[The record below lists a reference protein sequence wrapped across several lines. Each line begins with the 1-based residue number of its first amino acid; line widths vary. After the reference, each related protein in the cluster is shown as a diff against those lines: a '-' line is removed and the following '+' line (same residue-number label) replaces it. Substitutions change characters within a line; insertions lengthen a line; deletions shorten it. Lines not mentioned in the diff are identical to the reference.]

1 VTAALLVLEDGTS
14 FRGRAFGAT
23 GETFG
28 EAVFNT
34 GMTGYQEVL
43 TDPSYA
49 GQVVAMTSPHQGNYG
64 TNDEDPESTRV
75 RVAGFVVREASRRA
89 SSWRATRTLGDELA
103 EARVIGIEGIDTRRL
118 TLRLR
123 ERGAMR
129 CGISSLDDDEAT
141 LLRRVRAQPG
151 MQDADLAHTVS
162 VAERYDAAGV
172 VGPADPSLGPVYR
185 VAVYDFGLKRS
196 ILRRLAAAGIEGTV
210 VPARTPA
217 AEVLAGGFDGAF
229 LSNGPGD
236 PAATSYGVEVARA
249 LLGELPVLGIC
260 LGHQLL
266 GIALGG
272 RTFKMKFGH
281 RGVNQPVRDART
293 GRVEIT
299 SHNHGFAVDPDGWT
313 RRADV
318 AETPFGRV
326 ELSHRNLN
334 DGTLEGMRCL
344 DVPAISVQYHP
355 EAAPGPH
362 DSRYLFDEF
371 RELMGA

>member
-1 VTAALLVLEDGTS
+1 VTEALLVLEDGTS

-34 GMTGYQEVL
+34 GLTGYQEVL

-64 TNDEDPESTRV
+64 TNAEDPESTRV
-75 RVAGFVVREASRRA
+75 RVAGFAVREAARRA
-89 SSWRATRTLGDELA
+89 SSWRATRTLRDDLA
-103 EARVIGIEGIDTRRL
+103 DASVIGIEGIDTRRL

-129 CGISSLDDDEAT
+129 CGISTLADDAAS
-141 LLRRVRAQPG
+141 LLRRVREQPG
-151 MQDADLAHTVS
+151 MQDADLAESVS
-162 VAERYDAAGV
+162 VLECYDAASV
-172 VGPADPSLGPVYR
+172 VGPADTSLGRLVR
-185 VAVYDFGLKRS
+185 VAVYDFGLKWS
-196 ILRRLAAAGIEGTV
+196 ILRRLAAAGIEATV

-217 AEVLAGGFDGAF
+217 AQVLEGGFDGAF

-236 PAATSYGVEVARA
+236 PAATTYGVEAAGA
-249 LLGELPVLGIC
+249 LLGRIPVLGIC

-266 GIALGG
+266 GLALGG

-281 RGVNQPVRDART
+281 RGLNQPVRDART

-299 SHNHGFAVDPDGWT
+299 SHNHGFAVDPDGWP

-318 AETPFGRV
+318 AETAFGRV
-326 ELSHRNLN
+326 ELSHWNLN

-362 DSRYLFDEF
+362 DSRYLFAEF
-371 RELMGA
+371 RGLMRA

>member
-1 VTAALLVLEDGTS
+1 VTDALLVLEDGTS

-89 SSWRATRTLGDELA
+89 SSWRAARTLGDELA
-103 EARVIGIEGIDTRRL
+103 DARVIGIEGIDTRRL

-129 CGISSLDDDEAT
+129 CGISTLDDDEAT
-141 LLRRVRAQPG
+141 LLRRVREQPG

-162 VAERYDAAGV
+162 VAERYDAARV

-236 PAATSYGVEVARA
+236 PAATSYGVEAARA

-266 GIALGG
+266 GLALGG

-299 SHNHGFAVDPDGWT
+299 SHNHGFAVDPDGWP

>member
-1 VTAALLVLEDGTS
+1 VTDALLVLEDGTS
-14 FRGRAFGAT
+14 LRGRAFGAV

-64 TNDEDPESTRV
+64 TNADDSESARV
-75 RVAGFVVREASRRA
+75 QVAGFVVREASRRT
-89 SSWRATRTLGDELA
+89 SSWRATRTLPDDLA
-103 EARVIGIEGIDTRRL
+103 DAGVIGIERIDTRRL

-129 CGISSLDDDEAT
+129 CGISTLDDEAT
-141 LLRRVRAQPG
+141 SLLRRVRERPG
-151 MQDADLAHTVS
+151 MADADLAHSVS
-162 VAERYDAAGV
+162 VAERYDAASA
-172 VGPADPSLGPVYR
+172 VGPADASLGRVFR

-196 ILRRLAAAGIEGTV
+196 ILRRLAAAGIEAAV

-217 AEVLAGGFDGAF
+217 DVVLAEGFDGAF

-236 PAATSYGVEVARA
+236 PSVTTYGVEAART
-249 LLGELPVLGIC
+249 LLGEIPILGIC

-266 GIALGG
+266 GLALEG

-281 RGVNQPVRDART
+281 RGLNQPVRDART

-299 SHNHGFAVDPDGWT
+299 SHNHGFAVDPDGWA

-326 ELSHRNLN
+326 ELSHWNLN

-362 DSRYLFDEF
+362 DSRSLFAEF
-371 RELMGA
+371 RELLRA